1 MGSILNYGHASVET
15 ADGSLT
21 ALSDRYKDH
30 YHSLDGAVSQA
41 RELYL
46 RASGAAEHPAPRV
59 LELGF
64 GLGVNFFVTLDNV
77 CQRDAFLEYLALE
90 REPADPEVL
99 AAALNR
105 FSGPVLDRLLAI
117 WGSSLEIRG
126 DCFRLRVLI
135 TDALNWQPLQNWAS
149 SVYYDPFNPK
159 TNSDA
164 WRPEIISRFY
174 QATAPGGVLVTYSV
188 ASAVRKALARAGYKV
203 SKIGARGKKRHWTRA
218 VKPGSGDATA

>member
-1 MGSILNYGHASVET
+1 MRLVET

-46 RASGAAEHPAPRV
+46 RASGTAEHPAPRV

-64 GLGVNFFVTLDNV
+64 GLGVNFFTTLNDA
-77 CQRDAFLEYLALE
+77 CQRGAFLEYMALE
-90 REPADPEVL
+90 REPADPDVL
-99 AAALNR
+99 AAALDR
-105 FSGPVLDRLLAI
+105 FAGPVLDRLLAS
-117 WGSSLEIRG
+117 WGGSLEIRG

-135 TDALNWQPLQNWAS
+135 TDAINWQPLQNWAS
-149 SVYYDPFNPK
+149 AVYYDPFNPK
-159 TNSDA
+159 TNPDA

-188 ASAVRKALARAGYKV
+188 ASAVRKALAQAGYKV
-203 SKIGARGKKRHWTRA
+203 SKIEARGKKRHWTRA
-218 VKPGSGDATA
+218 VKLPD